1 MGPPPD
7 IALPTKELW
16 QQPQLPKGELPFQT
30 KRTGGRYVLWAPAE
44 NLDTQ
49 SLNLELSDDGRCLLV
64 KGLCMPT
71 AEQALQ
77 MRQKVQSVL
86 AGAERPACP
95 RFLAR
100 MYLKLGEGRFG
111 RFSEVFRIPS
121 DADVQGVEASMQ
133 QGMLQVVLP
142 QKQRRVP
149 YAFVLTCRTHHHCHT
164 IVQCIHSTGV

>member
-16 QQPQLPKGELPFQT
+16 QQPQLPKVELPFQT
-30 KRTGGRYVLWAPAE
+30 KRAGGRYVLWTPAE

-49 SLNLELSDDGRCLLV
+49 SLKLELSDDGRCLLV
-64 KGLCMPT
+64 KGLRIPT

-86 AGAERPACP
+86 AGADRPACP

-100 MYLKLGEGRFG
+100 MYAKLGEGRFG
-111 RFSEVFRIPS
+111 GFPKWFGFLVMLMSRVLKHLPSKARF
-121 DADVQGVEASMQ
+121 
-133 QGMLQVVLP
+133 
-142 QKQRRVP
+142 K
-149 YAFVLTCRTHHHCHT
+149 
-164 IVQCIHSTGV
+164 